1 MGLGKTLTILAY
13 LKQLK
18 DEKNHDDSSDDEEAT
33 IIDENNNEIKSES
46 EEDEVD
52 FSNFSNINVEKL
64 TKRIFQNTSKIKK
77 HISNRLKTLIV
88 LPASLLHQWQTEIKT
103 RFEKN
108 SFRYEV
114 YHGPDRKELTK
125 SQLEQCDIVFTTYE
139 IVSREADELGKGT
152 VSLSKS
158 PIARI
163 EWTRIICDEG
173 HRIKNSSSIS
183 NQAMCSLKA
192 KYRIVITGTPI
203 HNSMCDLYSLLKFIN
218 LYPLNDKS
226 LFTYLF
232 PSNKKTACTVEE
244 ERRTNCWIHFLSS
257 FLLLRRTKLDKIKGT
272 DKNIVDLPKK
282 SVELIKFDLIEP
294 ERYIYDQIFKESKE
308 KVKTLLINQRS
319 NQFYKNSYG
328 EVNFSDVLVYILR
341 LRQSCCHMN
350 LIHQVVDMDHLKNLQ
365 DEFIELLDDEKTIPS
380 SSSSSSHSNR
390 TRFKSLRSIEENP
403 ELAICFK
410 ETHLSSK
417 FKIMM
422 EKLDKILDEHPND
435 KIIIVSQWT
444 SVLKIMANNLRENS
458 VEFCEING
466 QVDLFERNRI
476 VEYFNEKKHMDI
488 RVMLLSLCAGG
499 VGLNLIGANHMFLF
513 DIHWNPALE
522 SQASDRIYRVGQ
534 TKDVKIYKF
543 LCQNT
548 IEESI
553 YQVQLKKIDL
563 AERFVNAKASNIP
576 GMASAGNARLTVQ
589 DLRMLFELI

>member
-13 LKQLK
+13 LKQVK
-18 DEKNHDDSSDDEEAT
+18 DENNQDDSSDDEEA
-33 IIDENNNEIKSES
+33 IIVDENNNKKAIQSES
-46 EEDEVD
+46 EEED
-52 FSNFSNINVEKL
+52 FSNLNVEAL
-64 TKRIFQNTSKIKK
+64 TKKIFQSAHKIKK
-77 HISNRLKTLIV
+77 YSSSRLKTLIV
-88 LPASLLHQWQTEIKT
+88 LPASLLYQWQNEIKT
-103 RFEKN
+103 RFERNAFK
-108 SFRYEV
+108 YEV
-114 YHGPDRKELTK
+114 YHGIDRKNLTK

-139 IVSREADELGKGT
+139 IVSRETDGLGKGT
-152 VSLSKS
+152 VNLSKS

-173 HRIKNSSSIS
+173 HRIKNSSSLS

-203 HNSMCDLYSLLKFIN
+203 HNSMCDIHSLLKFLN

-232 PSNKKTACTVEE
+232 PSDKKSTCTVEE
-244 ERRTNCWIHFLSS
+244 ERRKNCWIAFLSS

-272 DKNIVDLPKK
+272 DQNIVDLPKK
-282 SVELIKFDLIEP
+282 SIELINFELDEP
-294 ERYIYDQIFKESKE
+294 ERCIYDKIFKESKE
-308 KVKTLLINQRS
+308 NVKTLLINQRS
-319 NQFYKNSYG
+319 NQFYQNSYG
-328 EVNFSDVLVYILR
+328 ELNFSDVLVYILR

-350 LIHQVVDMDHLKNLQ
+350 LIHQVVDMDQLKYLQ
-365 DEFIELLDDEKTIPS
+365 DEFIEILDNEEKS
-380 SSSSSSHSNR
+380 STHTTR

-403 ELAICFK
+403 ELSVCFHN
-410 ETHLSSK
+410 EHLSSK
-417 FKIMM
+417 FKIMI
-422 EKLDKILDEHPND
+422 EKLDKILNEHPND
-435 KIIIVSQWT
+435 KVIIVSQWT
-444 SVLKIMANNLRENS
+444 SVLKLLANNLKKDS
-458 VEFCEING
+458 VEYCEING
-466 QVDLFERNRI
+466 LVDLSERNRI

-563 AERFVNAKASNIP
+563 ADRFCNSKASNIP